1 MMGWD
6 GDGEGGC
13 EERTGYGREE
23 DGEDAEEDVACA
35 AHFWCDDGR
44 CFGLGW
50 DFSEE

>member
-1 MMGWD
+1 MGW
-6 GDGEGGC
+6 GWGRGGW